1 MYSPAEQFVLQGYTI
16 DMNRYV
22 FSLAVIFC
30 ALITAGNVALAQTTT
45 SETIPTST
53 DTPIRNQFTPEPTLP
68 KIAQT
73 RLTNL
78 AANMSNRMDG
88 VVMRLQNVTD
98 RLSSRLGKMEAEG
111 KNVSA
116 ARTELAIA
124 QSKLDEAK
132 RNLSTIDSEVNAFI
146 GSATPREN
154 WQNLKNNY
162 LNTRT
167 IIIAAHQSILATIN
181 LAQTTTVAP
190 GTSTTT
196 ASSTNN

>member
-1 MYSPAEQFVLQGYTI
+1 MYRLHGVVGYTI
-16 DMNRYV
+16 SMNRYA
-22 FSLAVIFC
+22 FSLVVILC
-30 ALITAGNVALAQTTT
+30 ALLVAGDFALAQTTT
-45 SETIPTST
+45 SSST
-53 DTPIRNQFTPEPTLP
+53 PSTTVTTPRRPFTPEPTLP

-88 VVMRLQNVTD
+88 VVSRLQNVSD

-111 KNVSA
+111 KNVTA
-116 ARTELAIA
+116 ARTELALA

-132 RNLSTIDSEVNAFI
+132 RNLSTIDTEVNAFI

-162 LNTRT
+162 LNTRVL
-167 IIIAAHQSILATIN
+167 IIAAHQSILATIN
-181 LAQTTTVAP
+181 LAQNTTVVPAT
-190 GTSTTT
+190 GTTT

>member
-1 MYSPAEQFVLQGYTI
+1 
-16 DMNRYV
+16 MNRYA
-22 FSLAVIFC
+22 FSLVVILC
-30 ALITAGNVALAQTTT
+30 ALLVAGDFALAQTTT
-45 SETIPTST
+45 PSST
-53 DTPIRNQFTPEPTLP
+53 PATTVTTPRRPFAPEPTLP

-88 VVMRLQNVTD
+88 VVSRLQNVSD

-124 QSKLDEAK
+124 QGKLDEAK
-132 RNLSTIDSEVNAFI
+132 RNLSTIDTEVNAFI

-181 LAQTTTVAP
+181 LAQNTTVAP
-190 GTSTTT
+190 ATSTTT
-196 ASSTNN
+196 ASTTNN